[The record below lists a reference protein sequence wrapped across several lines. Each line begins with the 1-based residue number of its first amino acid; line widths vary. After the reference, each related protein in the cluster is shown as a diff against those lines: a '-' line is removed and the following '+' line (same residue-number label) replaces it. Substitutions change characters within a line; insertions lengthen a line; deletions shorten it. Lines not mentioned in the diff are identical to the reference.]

1 MNSNPLK
8 QYFRRPAVYIKLPSG
23 GVGYPPGALEIP
35 ESGEL
40 PVYPMTAIDEITTR
54 TPDALYNGTAVAE
67 IIKSCVPSI
76 KDPWSVSAV
85 DMDTILVAIRSAS
98 GTSDMEI
105 ETVCPKC
112 GTDTKYGVSL
122 PGLLTSMKAA
132 DFNQELEINDL
143 KIKFKPIVYREMNEA
158 GMAQLDIQKIFA
170 TAQNLESD
178 EAKAKV
184 TNDALVK
191 ITDLT
196 MKIVS
201 KGIEY
206 IKTPDNTVTNKE
218 YILDYL
224 KHCDKKDYTMIRD
237 FQTKLKQESEI
248 KPLNITC
255 GSCSHSYEQSI
266 TLNISDFFE

>member
-1 MNSNPLK
+1 MNNNPLK
-8 QYFRRPAVYIKLPSG
+8 QYFRRPSVYIKLPSG
-23 GVGYPPGALEIP
+23 GVGYPPGSIDFP

-67 IIKSCVPSI
+67 IIKSCIPSI
-76 KDPWSVSAV
+76 KDPWSVSSV

-98 GTSDMEI
+98 GTSEMEI
-105 ETVCPKC
+105 ESVCPKC
-112 GTDTKYGVSL
+112 ANDAKYGVNL
-122 PGLLTSMKAA
+122 PGLLSTMKAA
-132 DFNQELEINDL
+132 DYDKELEINDL

-158 GMAQLDIQKIFA
+158 GMAQFEIQRMFA
-170 TAQNLESD
+170 NVANLEND
-178 EAKAKV
+178 EQKAKI

-206 IKTPDNTVTNKE
+206 IKTPESTVTNKE

-224 KHCDKKDYTMIRD
+224 KHCDKKDYTVIRD
-237 FQTKLKQESEI
+237 YQTKLKQESEI
-248 KPLNITC
+248 KPLTITC
-255 GSCSHSYEQSI
+255 GNCSNNYEQTI
-266 TLNISDFFE
+266 TLNVSDFFE